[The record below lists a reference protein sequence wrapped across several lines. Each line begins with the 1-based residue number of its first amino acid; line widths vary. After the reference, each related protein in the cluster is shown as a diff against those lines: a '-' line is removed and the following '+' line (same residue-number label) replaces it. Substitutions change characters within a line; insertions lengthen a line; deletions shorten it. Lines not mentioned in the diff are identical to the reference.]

1 MKTAKQKDLSMFA
14 MALVMVAAINV
25 IAQFVV
31 VRIDLTAEKRFSL
44 SEATKTLLESA
55 DDPILIRVYLE
66 GDFPAGF
73 KKLQRET
80 RLMLDEFRAYN
91 KNVEYVFVNPNGA
104 EDPKE
109 RREILQQ
116 LRSKGLTSFRI
127 EVEEAGKREEL
138 DIFPAATV
146 AFKDKEATVQLLLSQ
161 LGQSPESQINSSIE
175 NLEFTLANAL
185 RALIKTNKP
194 MVAFLEGHGEL
205 EPQRVFDLAQA
216 LQDHYV
222 VQRFNMRQFPVDS
235 TTGEPSI
242 TKQLTRLNRFQALII
257 AKPSQPF
264 TDLDKW
270 LIDQFIMKGGKTIW
284 LLDAVA
290 AEMDSLSK
298 APNFLAYPMADQLR
312 IGDQLFRYGVRI
324 NTNLVEDLVCAG
336 VSDMRSVRPW
346 VYFPLLIPQT
356 KHPIVKGLN
365 AVKVEFAS
373 TLDTIK
379 TPGVRKTILLRTS
392 PYTRVNATPAM
403 VELRALYEE
412 PDESRFNT
420 GFLPVAM
427 LLEGSFTSAFKNRI
441 TPQDQNGQP
450 LPFVEDGQPTQMFV
464 MADGDVVRNQINLLN
479 TSMPRGTPLPLGY
492 DQYTGVTY
500 GNKNFLLNVIDYM
513 LDDSGLIDIRSR
525 ELTIRI
531 LDSQKIQGNTWK
543 WVLINTLI
551 PLGVVGVAG
560 LIWMTI
566 RRKRYIA

>member
-1 MKTAKQKDLSMFA
+1 
-14 MALVMVAAINV
+14 
-25 IAQFVV
+25 
-31 VRIDLTAEKRFSL
+31 
-44 SEATKTLLESA
+44 
-55 DDPILIRVYLE
+55 
-66 GDFPAGF
+66 
-73 KKLQRET
+73 
-80 RLMLDEFRAYN
+80 
-91 KNVEYVFVNPNGA
+91 
-104 EDPKE
+104 
-109 RREILQQ
+109 
-116 LRSKGLTSFRI
+116 
-127 EVEEAGKREEL
+127 
-138 DIFPAATV
+138 
-146 AFKDKEATVQLLLSQ
+146 
-161 LGQSPESQINSSIE
+161 
-175 NLEFTLANAL
+175 
-185 RALIKTNKP
+185 LIKTNKP

-222 VQRFNMRQFPVDS
+222 VQRFNLRQFPVDS
-235 TTGEPSI
+235 TTGQPSI
-242 TKQLTRLNRFQALII
+242 LKQLTRLNRFQALII
-257 AKPSQPF
+257 AKPTQSF

-270 LIDQFIMKGGKTIW
+270 LIDQFIMKGGKTLW

-298 APNFLAYPMADQLR
+298 APNFLAYPLADQLR

-324 NTNLVEDLVCAG
+324 NTNLAEDLVCAG

-365 AVKVEFAS
+365 AVKTEFLS

-379 TPGVRKTILLRTS
+379 SPGIRKTILLRTS
-392 PYTRVNATPAM
+392 PYTRISATPTM

-420 GFLPVAM
+420 GYLPVAM
-427 LLEGSFTSAFKNRI
+427 LLEGSFESAFKNRI

-450 LPFVEDGQPTQMFV
+450 LPFLEDGQPTQIFV

-479 TSMPRGTPLPLGY
+479 TGMPRGTPLPLGY

-513 LDDSGLIDIRSR
+513 LDDSGLIDIRTR
-525 ELTIRI
+525 ELKIRI

-543 WVLINTLI
+543 WALVNTLI
-551 PLGVVGVAG
+551 PLGLVGLAG
-560 LIWMTI
+560 LLWMNL
-566 RRKRYIA
+566 RRKRYAA